1 MTGTPP
7 WPPNEPCW
15 PITIWKKWACPSP
28 RTEARAAKRWPVREV
43 RSTLRGRWG
52 EERSGEKP
60 PFMYAFI
67 QLIVIV
73 PDTALNTENDGAE
86 RTIVFKELVVSEQEV
101 STKYADLLIRPR
113 PGFE

>member
-52 EERSGEKP
+52 EEGSGEKP

-73 PDTALNTENDGAE
+73 PDTALNTENDTVLNE
-86 RTIVFKELVVSEQEV
+86 PLSSKSSWSQNKRFPQSM
-101 STKYADLLIRPR
+101 LIY
-113 PGFE
+113 